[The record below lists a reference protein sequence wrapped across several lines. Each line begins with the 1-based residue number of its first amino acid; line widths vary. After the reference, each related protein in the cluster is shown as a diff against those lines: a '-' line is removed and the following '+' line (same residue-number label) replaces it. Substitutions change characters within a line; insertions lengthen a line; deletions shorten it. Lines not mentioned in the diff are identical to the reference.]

1 MALVTAMFLIGALQG
16 APPSLNGADS
26 ALIGRVLL
34 AEDRRDSTDRALR
47 EALRHAD
54 ARVQL
59 LARRALGRIRDPLFV
74 ARDSLPPVAP
84 APVWPEPEWKGRYRA
99 LTPRSSCGELGVAMW
114 DTVWPVAQRAVV
126 LAGARCARDTSLT
139 RALSPWFVGL
149 FPPPPLRAAAPP
161 MDRWRVVATAV
172 EHFPLAFAPRAS
184 PPGRNPQ
191 VLSYEGFN
199 TDAQPLLRRAVAR
212 AARAHADTATLS
224 VLSRDSDPNVREAA
238 IEGLRAVAAHAADS
252 IYLRAIDATE
262 PQVVRAA
269 AIALKGSTDPTAAP
283 RAIVAWER
291 WVAKQHASARDA
303 RVALLAV
310 AGRPATDDRP
320 PPVRVS
326 LPPDAVALALGAE
339 LRVRVTLDALSGGRS
354 FDVRLRGDVAPM
366 MAGRIAQLV
375 REGYYDG
382 MTWHRV
388 EHDFVIQGG
397 SPTSNEY
404 DGYRDFLRDELG
416 TLPHPRGTVGMST
429 RGHDTGD
436 AQWFVNLRDNARLMR
451 DYTVFAEVVSGMDVV
466 DWIIEGDRIATM
478 RVVSGR

>member
-1 MALVTAMFLIGALQG
+1 MALFSALLLVGALQG
-16 APPSLNGADS
+16 ATPSLSATDS
-26 ALIGRVLL
+26 ALVGRVLL
-34 AEDRRDSTDRALR
+34 AEDRRDSTDQALVT
-47 EALRHAD
+47 ALRHRD

-59 LARRALGRIRDPLFV
+59 IARRALGRIRDPLFA

-99 LTPRSSCGELGVAMW
+99 LTSRSSCEELGVAMAER
-114 DTVWPVAQRAVV
+114 VWPVLQRAMV
-126 LAGARCARDTSLT
+126 LATPRCVSSEAVQGWMRAFIISITPDLPIRREGGVPWSWHAGALAIEFWAHANAQQIAPRLT
-139 RALSPWFVGL
+139 RN
-149 FPPPPLRAAAPP
+149 PL
-161 MDRWRVVATAV
+161 
-172 EHFPLAFAPRAS
+172 
-184 PPGRNPQ
+184 PQ
-191 VLSYEGFN
+191 I
-199 TDAQPLLRRAVAR
+199 RRSVAR
-212 AARAHADTATLS
+212 AARTRADTTTLIQ
-224 VLSRDSDPNVREAA
+224 LAADPNPNVREAA
-238 IEGLRAVAAHAADS
+238 IDGLRAVVGHAADS
-252 IYLRAIDATE
+252 IYLRSIDATE

-339 LRVRVTLDALSGGRS
+339 LRVRVTLDSLSGGRS

-397 SPTSNEY
+397 SPTANEY

-478 RVVSGR
+478 RVVNTR